1 MISTASRVD
10 TSTHETD
17 LGRATSPS
25 RLYAWEED
33 DFVFRRPLDS
43 LRHSL
48 PRDEVRLGERVS
60 VGVFASGSTLSN
72 EVSSSGKDN
81 RGVGFALSGR
91 ADERGGR
98 LGLLLGGSLDKNGVS
113 ALERCCPASL
123 FDRCIPGRSIDEPS
137 RSC

>member
-1 MISTASRVD
+1 MISTDSRVD
-10 TSTHETD
+10 TSTHEID
-17 LGRATSPS
+17 LGRPTSPFW
-25 RLYAWEED
+25 LYEWED
-33 DFVFRRPLDS
+33 DDLVFRRPLDS

-60 VGVFASGSTLSN
+60 VGGFASGSALSN
-72 EVSSSGKDN
+72 EVSSSGRDK
-81 RGVGFALSGR
+81 RGGDFGLSGR

-98 LGLLLGGSLDKNGVS
+98 LGLLLSGSLDKNGVS

-123 FDRCIPGRSIDEPS
+123 FDRCIPGRSTDEPS